1 MKDTPTLKESGID
14 VEVTNWR
21 GVVAPPGITAEQ
33 RAGLEDIIVRMTRS
47 DSWKETLERE
57 GWKSVVRV
65 GDEFDEFLN
74 AEIER
79 VTAVVDDLGI
89 GKVE

>member
-21 GVVAPPGITAEQ
+21 GVVAPPGITADQ
-33 RAGLEDIIVRMTRS
+33 RKGLEDIVLRMTRS
-47 DSWKETLERE
+47 ASWKETLERE
-57 GWKSVVRV
+57 GWKSVVLV
-65 GDEFDEFLN
+65 GSDFDQFLT
-74 AEIER
+74 AEIAR
-79 VTAVVDDLGI
+79 VTAVVKDLGI